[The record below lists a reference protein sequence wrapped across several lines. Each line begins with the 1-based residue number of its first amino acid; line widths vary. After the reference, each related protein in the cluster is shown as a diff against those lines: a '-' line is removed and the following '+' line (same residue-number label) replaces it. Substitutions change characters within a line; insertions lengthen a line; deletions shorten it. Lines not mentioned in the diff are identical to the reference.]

1 MSMQYMSMVLGPV
14 MTNCYIVYDSETRDA
29 MVIDPAWNYRKI
41 DQALQDNQ
49 LHLQFI
55 FLTHGH
61 ADHIGALQELRN
73 YKNVPVYVGKGDVD
87 LISNS
92 RNNLSMFMGKEI
104 KCESPDYVVTDG
116 EIITLGH
123 LKFTALETPGHTP
136 GGISLYG
143 EGVVFSGDTL
153 FRYSV
158 GRTVLYG
165 GSAKILID
173 SINTKLMPLPDD
185 TVVLPG
191 HGPSSTIGEERRG
204 NPYLDGGW

>member
-1 MSMQYMSMVLGPV
+1 MIKYMTMMLGPI
-14 MTNCYIVYDSETRDA
+14 MTNCYVVYDSETKDA
-29 MVIDPAWNYRKI
+29 MVVDPAWSCGKI
-41 DQALQDNQ
+41 LQALEDHQ
-49 LHLQFI
+49 LKLKFI

-73 YKNVPVYVGKGDVD
+73 STGVPVYIGAGDKD

-92 RNNLSMFMGKEI
+92 HNNLSLFMGKPIE
-104 KCESPDYVVTDG
+104 CDSPDYIAHDG
-116 EIITLGH
+116 DVIELGN
-123 LKFTALETPGHTP
+123 LRFTVLETPGHTP
-136 GGISLYG
+136 GGLSLFG

-158 GRTVLYG
+158 GRTDLYG
-165 GSAKILID
+165 GSSKVLLKSILD
-173 SINTKLMPLPDD
+173 KLMVLPKE

-191 HGPSSTIGEERRG
+191 HGPASTIGEELRG

>member
-143 EGVVFSGDTL
+143 EEVVFSGDTL

-158 GRTVLYG
+158 GRTDLYG
-165 GSAKILID
+165 GSAKTLID

>member
-158 GRTVLYG
+158 GRTDLYG
-165 GSAKILID
+165 GSAKTLID
-173 SINTKLMPLPDD
+173 SINTKLKPLPDD

>member
-116 EIITLGH
+116 ETITLGH

-158 GRTVLYG
+158 GRTDLYG
-165 GSAKILID
+165 GSAK
-173 SINTKLMPLPDD
+173 T
-185 TVVLPG
+185 
-191 HGPSSTIGEERRG
+191 
-204 NPYLDGGW
+204 

>member
-158 GRTVLYG
+158 GRTDLYG

>member
-158 GRTVLYG
+158 GRTDLYG
-165 GSAKILID
+165 GSAKTLID

>member
-1 MSMQYMSMVLGPV
+1 MSMQYMSRVLGPV

-158 GRTVLYG
+158 GRTDLYG
-165 GSAKILID
+165 GSAKTLID